1 MTDETKSTK
10 GYQAGLETI
19 RELQKLRGAYD
30 DYIENEVIPL
40 FRQDDQLERRPP
52 RRFKESSFL
61 YVRSFDGDNGSRPFA
76 NQVFW
81 LSPDIQVSPITNL
94 AAYTRTLNA
103 GESYNL
109 RCHIRNR
116 GDRVVPSAK
125 VEFWLT
131 DPTLGFDTRFAQH
144 LSLGRVPSAWVNP
157 NNTGVVDFIYPVPP
171 TEAGHKCLFARVFSF
186 SPLDVPVEN
195 TRLDPRIDRHI
206 AQLNLNI
213 VQQGQPFQFNWIQAP
228 NAQQRIEFIPLAG
241 NELRSLRHPIL
252 TEFSPAEEIPQG
264 ELIHRAGLELA
275 DTGAESIDHFHDEK
289 GLVVMTR
296 GSGGPELGELRET
309 RARLGE
315 ALAEISAGKANS
327 SHHRDLFALW
337 REMNSQAVLST
348 FKMQAPELGLSRD
361 QVAGIHIQTIE
372 MDDSGETRGGL
383 TLLITG

>member
-1 MTDETKSTK
+1 MSDQTKSTK

-30 DYIENEVIPL
+30 EYIENEVIPL
-40 FRQDDQLERRPP
+40 FRQDDQIERRPP
-52 RRFKESSFL
+52 RRFKESSYL

-103 GESYNL
+103 GETYNL

-131 DPTLGFDTRFAQH
+131 DPALGFDTRFAQH

-157 NNTGVVDFIYPVPP
+157 NTSGVVDFTYPVPP

-186 SPLDVPVEN
+186 SPLELPVDN
-195 TRLDPRIDRHI
+195 TRLDPRIDRRI

-213 VQQGQPFQFNWIQAP
+213 LQQGQPFQFNWIQAS
-228 NAQQRIEFIPLAG
+228 NAHQRIEFVPLG
-241 NELRSLRHPIL
+241 ENELRSLRHPIL
-252 TEFSPAEEIPQG
+252 TEFFPAREFPQG
-264 ELIHRAGLELA
+264 ELIHRAGLELDRPGI
-275 DTGAESIDHFHDEK
+275 DTMEAFHEQN
-289 GLVVMTR
+289 GLVVI
-296 GSGGPELGELRET
+296 SSDPGGPDLGELRET
-309 RARLGE
+309 RARLHE
-315 ALAEISAGKANS
+315 ALAAISAGKSNS
-327 SHHRDLFALW
+327 FQHRELFALW

-348 FKMQAPELGLSRD
+348 FKMQAPDLGLNQD
-361 QVAGIHIQTIE
+361 QVAGIHIQTVE
-372 MDDSGETRGGL
+372 LDDSGETRGGL